1 MLRAIFFCWS
11 KSLYMLRIVC
21 VCVNRRIKYVSCLR
35 WVCACA
41 LWVTNSWFYYCW
53 WCLALA
59 TKNLFMWKEKKNLQC
74 VRAFYAQSR
83 PFNSVHLFLM
93 CALSFICIKLIKKR
107 NTEFVRRFWPD
118 QIFMMHCYDAI
129 EVTRFQQIFSE
140 CNIDR
145 SLIWIVLSNMCVCI
159 CI

>member
-1 MLRAIFFCWS
+1 
-11 KSLYMLRIVC
+11 
-21 VCVNRRIKYVSCLR
+21 
-35 WVCACA
+35 
-41 LWVTNSWFYYCW
+41 
-53 WCLALA
+53 
-59 TKNLFMWKEKKNLQC
+59 MWKEKKNLQC

-83 PFNSVHLFLM
+83 PFNSVHLFPM

-129 EVTRFQQIFSE
+129 EVTRFQQIFFE

-145 SLIWIVLSNMCVCI
+145 SLIWIVLSNMCVCTVHMHI
-159 CI
+159 KRDCYSLINQAEELILNSVLWQFLWLISALCWQISARSITATAAHFIQLFHRFSD